1 MWLLDSKRSTMATY
15 RHRQRKAAVQEKQR
29 KKKKKIKTEPLH
41 GEQAQSNESM

>member
-29 KKKKKIKTEPLH
+29 KKKKIKTEPLH
-41 GEQAQSNESM
+41 GEQAQSSESM